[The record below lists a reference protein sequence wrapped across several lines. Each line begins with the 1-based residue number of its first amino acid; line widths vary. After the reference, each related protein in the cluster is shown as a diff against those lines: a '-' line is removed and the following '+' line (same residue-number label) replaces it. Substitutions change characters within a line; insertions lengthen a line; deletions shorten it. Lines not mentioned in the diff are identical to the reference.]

1 MNEAVEKVLYL
12 TKDPLSPI
20 ENGPAVT
27 TLLFKVCQNDHER
40 FDEAVRLVGLFVEEA
55 MSNGNS
61 V

>member
-1 MNEAVEKVLYL
+1 MNEAVEKVLYS

-40 FDEAVRLVGLFVEEA
+40 FDEAIRLVGLFVEGA

-61 V
+61 I